1 MDLGLSL
8 LRKSAG
14 KRGWQE
20 GQGLGAQGQGQKEPL
35 LPVQRVGNAGVG
47 FESQP
52 AKKVT
57 KASSKYNQRKSK
69 APQEEAKPTSVAEA
83 EASHA
88 EFQAIG
94 RMLSAAFNDEA
105 DVPKPLQ
112 AKRRKG
118 NIQNRSRLTR
128 TNPLID

>member
-20 GQGLGAQGQGQKEPL
+20 GQGLGAQGQGLKEPL
-35 LPVQRVGNAGVG
+35 LPEKRVGNAGVG

-52 AKKVT
+52 DKKVI
-57 KASSKYNQRKSK
+57 KASSKEKQRKD
-69 APQEEAKPTSVAEA
+69 PQEEAKPMSVVEA
-83 EASHA
+83 EAAHA

-94 RMLSAAFNDEA
+94 RILSAAFNNET

-118 NIQNRSRLTR
+118 NIQNRSRITR

>member
-8 LRKSAG
+8 LKNCAG

-20 GQGLGAQGQGQKEPL
+20 GQGLGAQGQGQKVPL

-47 FESQP
+47 FESKP
-52 AKKVT
+52 VKKVA
-57 KASSKYNQRKSK
+57 KSCSKDKRKKSK

-112 AKRRKG
+112 ANRRKG